1 MSNKT
6 KKNMFDSFISIVI
19 NELTKKEVHHL
30 TGASIRKK
38 FEEFSLRYSVD
49 IPYTSRDQK
58 EKMISKSDV
67 FYKNI
72 QCFSNEQKFSIIKD
86 FLEIPEMSEEQKIKE
101 LKNELI
107 TKFGSYAPISVN
119 LKDISQKIDET
130 QLWLKDY
137 PEALK
142 QYKSALEKLNTD
154 SYTRNALDDLRLCLE
169 LFLKEYLNNDK
180 SLENQKSEIGKCLK
194 KENIS
199 KELRNMFSSLFDY
212 YVKYQNNNVKHNVKY
227 NSNETYFIFELT
239 TVFLRFLVKL
249 KKV

>member
-1 MSNKT
+1 MSTKT
-6 KKNMFDSFISIVI
+6 KNKMFDLFISNVI
-19 NELTKKEVHHL
+19 KELTKKEVHL
-30 TGASIRKK
+30 TGTNIRKK
-38 FEEFSLRYSVD
+38 FEDFALKYSVK
-49 IPYTSRDQK
+49 IPYTSREQK
-58 EKMISKSDV
+58 GEMISKSEV
-67 FYKNI
+67 FYENI
-72 QCFSNEQKFSIIKD
+72 QCFSGEQKFSIIKD
-86 FLEIPEMSEEQKIKE
+86 FLEIPEISGEQKIKE
-101 LKNELI
+101 LRNELI

-119 LKDISQKIDET
+119 LKDISQRIDET